1 MHELY
6 QNFLLMLYALWR
18 RRWYGLAVTY
28 VICVV
33 GWVFI
38 ALIPNTYRSQA
49 RIYVDT
55 ESLLRPLMRGMTVDV
70 DVFRQLDLLRQ
81 TIVNTE
87 NLEKII
93 RRTDMDI
100 LLGAGDN
107 LAPLIADL
115 RNKIQIATPGEN
127 IFVLS
132 YEASFKQLS
141 DEQNA
146 RLARDVV
153 TQVLN
158 IFKEAH
164 LGLKREDIEAA
175 QAFIN
180 SKIQDLERKLEEA
193 ERRRAEFRRQNM
205 GLLSSQGTYLARLEK
220 LRDALKAKE
229 DELADAKLTRD
240 ELERQLKDIPAYL
253 PLSASGEGRGGF
265 NPRLQSRIEQL
276 QERLD
281 ELKVR
286 GFTDQH
292 PDVVFVTRQLEILR
306 QQLEE
311 EKKKAEEALK
321 QNPEA
326 PPEGNFTPNPVWQEL
341 KVKLVDAQ
349 TRVKTLSAQRDKLKR
364 ELDELESEAGRIPLL
379 EAELKR
385 LDRDYDVLRENYEDL
400 VKRREQAA
408 LSQDL
413 EASAKNV
420 GFEVIDPPN
429 LPTKPYRPNRPK
441 LLSLVLAAGLLS
453 GVGIAF
459 VLSQL
464 RPVFLSS
471 ERLAEAFGLPV
482 FGVVTMVVLERDR
495 RQYKLELM
503 GFLASLILLFLG
515 YASLMGLAVTSGA
528 LL

>member
-6 QNFLLMLYALWR
+6 QNVLLMLYALWR

-28 VICVV
+28 VVCAL
-33 GWVFI
+33 GWTYI

-87 NLEKII
+87 NLERII

-100 LLGAGDN
+100 LLGAGDD

-115 RNKIQIATPGEN
+115 RSKIQISTPGEN

-132 YEASFKQLS
+132 YEASFPQLS

-153 TQVLN
+153 AQVLN

-175 QAFIN
+175 KAFIN

-205 GLLSSQGTYLARLEK
+205 GLLSSQGSYLARVEK
-220 LRDALKAKE
+220 LRDELKAKE
-229 DELADAKLTRD
+229 DELADARLSRD
-240 ELERQLKDIPAYL
+240 ELARQLKDIPAYL
-253 PLSASGEGRGGF
+253 PASASGEASGGF
-265 NPRLQSRIEQL
+265 NPRLQARIEQL
-276 QERLD
+276 QQRLD

-292 PDVVFVTRQLEILR
+292 PDVVFVQRQLDTLKE
-306 QQLEE
+306 QMEE
-311 EKKKAEEALK
+311 ERRRAEEALK
-321 QNPEA
+321 ADPET
-326 PPEGNFTPNPVWQEL
+326 PPEGNFAPNPVWQEL
-341 KVKLVDAQ
+341 KVKLVDAETQ
-349 TRVKTLSAQRDKLKR
+349 VTRLTAQRDKLKR
-364 ELDELESEAGRIPLL
+364 ELEQLESEAGRIPLL

-420 GFEVIDPPN
+420 GFEVIDPPS
-429 LPTKPYRPNRPK
+429 LPSRPYRPDRPQ

-471 ERLAEAFGLPV
+471 ERLAETFGLPV
-482 FGVVTMVVLERDR
+482 FGVVTLVVLERDR
-495 RQYKLELM
+495 RQYRLEVT
-503 GFLASLILLFLG
+503 GFLASLALLLIG
-515 YASLMGLAVTSGA
+515 YVSLLGLALASGA